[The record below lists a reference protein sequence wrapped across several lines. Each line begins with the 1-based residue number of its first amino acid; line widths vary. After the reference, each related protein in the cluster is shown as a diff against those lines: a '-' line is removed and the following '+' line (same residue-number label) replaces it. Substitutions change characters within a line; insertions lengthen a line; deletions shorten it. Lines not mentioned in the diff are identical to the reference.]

1 MSSALQIKHQRKKC
15 AVIWHELKISHA
27 EKEVVEDIL
36 RQLTTKFRQDGPLT
50 TNRGKVLDYLGMKID
65 YCRKQR

>member
-1 MSSALQIKHQRKKC
+1 MRSALQIKHQRKKC

-36 RQLTTKFRQDGPLT
+36 RQLTTKFRQDGSLT
-50 TNRGKVLDYLGMKID
+50 TNRGKVLDYIGMKID
-65 YCRKQR
+65 